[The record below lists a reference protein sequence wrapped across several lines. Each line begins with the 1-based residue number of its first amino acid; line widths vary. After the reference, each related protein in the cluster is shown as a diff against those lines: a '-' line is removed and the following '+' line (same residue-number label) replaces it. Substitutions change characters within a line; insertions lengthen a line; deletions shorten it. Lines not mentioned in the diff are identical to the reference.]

1 MEMSIAIAMPLPMLL
16 GMPIPMALE
25 EDVGA
30 GTGKEKTMETSRFIR
45 ATNCGPIMGIL
56 AIMVTMA
63 SPVVAVDELDG
74 TIKDR
79 TIKRRIVR

>member
-30 GTGKEKTMETSRFIR
+30 RTGKEKTMETNRFLR
-45 ATNCGPIMGIL
+45 AICSKMEIGPIMGIL
-56 AIMVTMA
+56 AIIQRLLTWTGMG
-63 SPVVAVDELDG
+63 L
-74 TIKDR
+74 
-79 TIKRRIVR
+79 